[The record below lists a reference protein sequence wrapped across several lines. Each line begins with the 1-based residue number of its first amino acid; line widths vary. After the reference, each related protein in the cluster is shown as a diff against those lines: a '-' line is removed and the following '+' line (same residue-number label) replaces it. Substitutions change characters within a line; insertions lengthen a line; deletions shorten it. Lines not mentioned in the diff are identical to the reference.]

1 MDRAAERGPARGN
14 PCYIIKGD
22 RRFVKEGACRLRG
35 ARRKARRRLCPA
47 DKKASFYCYLAHFI
61 LYLTGI
67 GVQKKQRFSGTRQR
81 IGCAVRPA
89 AAPPPAESFAGPGR
103 ALLLLYTDTVIYY
116 SKKRAA
122 RTRPEFAAQPGRKG
136 VFHMAHTVMVTGA
149 DGFIGSHLTEELV
162 KKGEKVKAFCYYNS
176 FNSCGWIDSLAPEIR
191 SEIEIFMGDIR
202 DPNGV
207 RTAMQGQ
214 ERVFHLAALIAIP
227 FSYHSP
233 DSYVDTNI
241 KGTLNVLQA
250 ARDLGTQRLMV
261 TSTSEVYG
269 TAQYV
274 PIDEK
279 HPYQGQSPYSATKI
293 GADRLA
299 ESFYR
304 SFDVPLSIVRP
315 FNTYGPRQSARAV
328 IPTIITQL
336 LAGRTE
342 IRLGSLAPT
351 RDFNYVKDTAA
362 GFMAIA
368 DCDAAVG
375 QEINIATGRE
385 ISIGDLA
392 DELIRQIN
400 PEARVVCEAERL
412 RPGKSE
418 VERLLGDASKLRALT
433 GWQPAYT
440 FEQGLAQTIEWLRGN
455 MDGYKVDAYNL

>member
-1 MDRAAERGPARGN
+1 MSN
-14 PCYIIKGD
+14 
-22 RRFVKEGACRLRG
+22 
-35 ARRKARRRLCPA
+35 
-47 DKKASFYCYLAHFI
+47 
-61 LYLTGI
+61 
-67 GVQKKQRFSGTRQR
+67 
-81 IGCAVRPA
+81 
-89 AAPPPAESFAGPGR
+89 
-103 ALLLLYTDTVIYY
+103 
-116 SKKRAA
+116 
-122 RTRPEFAAQPGRKG
+122 
-136 VFHMAHTVMVTGA
+136 TVMVTGA

-162 KKGEKVKAFCYYNS
+162 RKGEKVKAFCYYNS
-176 FNSCGWIDSLAPEIR
+176 FGTCGWLDTLAPEIR
-191 SEIEIFMGDIR
+191 SEIEFFMGDIR

-214 ERVFHLAALIAIP
+214 DIVYHLAALIAIP

-250 ARDLGTQRLMV
+250 ARDLDTKRLLV

-304 SFDVPLSIVRP
+304 SFNLPVTIVRP

-336 LAGRTE
+336 LSGKTE
-342 IRLGSLAPT
+342 IHLGSLTPT
-351 RDFNYVKDTAA
+351 RDFNYVKDTAT

-368 DCDAAVG
+368 ACENAVG
-375 QEINIATGRE
+375 EEINIATGRE

-392 DELIRQIN
+392 NELIRQIN
-400 PEARVVCEAERL
+400 PAAKIVTEEERL
-412 RPGKSE
+412 RPEKSE
-418 VERLLGDASKLRALT
+418 VNRLLGDATKLKNLT
-433 GWQPAYT
+433 GWQPAFT
-440 FEQGLAQTIEWLRGN
+440 FEQGLAETIAFLKAN
-455 MDGYKVDAYNL
+455 LDQYKPDIYNV